1 MGYEALIPPVAFLA
15 ALQLATRTKV
25 HPAYPAS
32 IAVLLPYAITLT
44 LKYVAAIGYGL
55 PIIENMFSIASV
67 IVVMIQFVLA
77 VYLFK
82 KIRDFENLM
91 PTILWG
97 IGGFFVI
104 MMGVPYLVSLI
115 PFI

>member
-1 MGYEALIPPVAFLA
+1 MGYEVLIPPVAFLA

-44 LKYVAAIGYGL
+44 LKYVAAIGYGWPVFETL
-55 PIIENMFSIASV
+55 LSSASIVTV
-67 IVVMIQFVLA
+67 IIQFILA

-104 MMGVPYLVSLI
+104 IMGVPCLVGLLGMT
-115 PFI
+115 

>member
-1 MGYEALIPPVAFLA
+1 MGYEALIPPLAFLA
-15 ALQLATRTKV
+15 ALQLTTRTKV
-25 HPAYPAS
+25 NPAYPAS
-32 IAVLLPYAITLT
+32 IAVLLPYAITLA
-44 LKYVAAIGYGL
+44 LKYVTAIAYGL
-55 PIIENMFSIASV
+55 PVFETLFSITSAATV
-67 IVVMIQFVLA
+67 IIQFVLA

>member
-15 ALQLATRTKV
+15 ALQLATRTRV

-44 LKYVAAIGYGL
+44 LKYVTAIAYGL
-55 PIIENMFSIASV
+55 PVFETLFSIASV
-67 IVVMIQFVLA
+67 ATVIIQFVLA

-91 PTILWG
+91 PTIIWG

-104 MMGVPYLVSLI
+104 ILGVPYLVSLA

>member
-1 MGYEALIPPVAFLA
+1 MGYEALIPPLAFLA

-44 LKYVAAIGYGL
+44 LKYVTTIAYGL
-55 PIIENMFSIASV
+55 PVFETLFSIASV
-67 IVVMIQFVLA
+67 ATVIIQFVLA

-104 MMGVPYLVSLI
+104 MMGVPYLVSFI